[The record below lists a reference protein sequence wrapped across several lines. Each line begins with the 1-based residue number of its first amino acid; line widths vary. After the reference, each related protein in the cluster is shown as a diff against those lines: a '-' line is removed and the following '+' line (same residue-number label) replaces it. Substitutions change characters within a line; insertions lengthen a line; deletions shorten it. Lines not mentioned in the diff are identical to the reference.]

1 MLKFISHTQ
10 PASVSALLKDPRVS
24 FAFQKLESLE
34 LIKEHI
40 KICEI
45 PAPTFFETQRAK
57 YIEKRF
63 SELGL
68 VDITIDEVG
77 NVIACWPKVS
87 SNYVCLSA
95 HLDTVFP
102 SEVDCK
108 VKKVGDRYF
117 APGISDNV
125 AGLVG
130 MLAIAQTFTESY
142 LETDLSLLFV
152 ATVAEEG
159 LGDLKGVKHLFQN
172 SKYKNLIKYFIA
184 FDGPGIERITHQALG
199 SKRYQITFKGQGGHS
214 WGDFG
219 IVNPIHALG
228 RAISKMASYQVPKH
242 PPSSYNVGTIQGG
255 NSVNTISQQAQMQ
268 VDLRSI
274 SESQLSKLEQHL
286 FWSVNQ
292 ALEEENQ
299 ASKYYD
305 SRLEMQIESLGQ
317 RPSGQLPVSSQLMQL
332 AMAATSA
339 FGVNPY
345 LDCSSTDSNI
355 PISLGLEAI
364 TLGAGGNGG
373 ACHTLS
379 EWFEEGQRTTSL
391 KRTLLL
397 LLALAGLK

>member
-1 MLKFISHTQ
+1 MSHTQ

-24 FAFQKLESLE
+24 FAFQKLDSLE
-34 LIKEHI
+34 LLKEHI
-40 KICEI
+40 EICEI
-45 PAPTFFETQRAK
+45 PAPTFSETQRAK

-63 SELGL
+63 SEMGL
-68 VDITIDEVG
+68 ANIKIDEVG
-77 NVIACWPKVS
+77 NVIACWPKAS

-102 SEVDCK
+102 SSTNCK
-108 VKKVGDRYF
+108 VKKVGERYF
-117 APGISDNV
+117 APGISDNS

-130 MLAIAQTFTESY
+130 MLAIAQTLVESY

-159 LGDLKGVKHLFQN
+159 IGDLKGVKYLFQN
-172 SKYKNLIKYFIA
+172 SEYKNLIKYFIA
-184 FDGPGIERITHQALG
+184 FDGPGIERITYQALG
-199 SKRYQITFKGQGGHS
+199 SKRYQVTFKGPGGHS

-219 IVNPIHALG
+219 IVNPVHALG
-228 RAISKMASYQVPKH
+228 RAIAKMASYQVPKN
-242 PPSSYNVGTIQGG
+242 PLSSYNVGIIQGG
-255 NSVNTISQQAQMQ
+255 SSVNTIAEQAQMQ

-274 SESQLSKLEQHL
+274 SEVQLSKLEQHL
-286 FWSVNQ
+286 LLAINQ

-299 ASKYYD
+299 ASKYSD
-305 SRLEMQIESLGQ
+305 SQLEMQVEMIGQ
-317 RPSGQLPVSSQLMQL
+317 RPSGEISINSQLMQL
-332 AMAATSA
+332 AIATTST

-345 LDCSSTDSNI
+345 LDCSSTDANI
-355 PISLGLEAI
+355 PLSLGLEAI
-364 TLGAGGNGG
+364 TLGAGGSGG

-379 EWFEEGQRTTSL
+379 EWFEETQRTTSL